1 MVRRFADVPGRAA
14 WLAIVDAVEVIDL
27 RPALARIAAP
37 TLVVCGRRDRHCVA
51 DARAAAAAIPG
62 GHLLLLSHV
71 GHAWPPYHAKLFASV
86 ATGFLSAPDRP
97 G

>member
-1 MVRRFADVPGRAA
+1 MAER
-14 WLAIVDAVEVIDL
+14 VDDL
-27 RPALARIAAP
+27 PVTIAPERVAKR
-37 TLVVCGRRDRHCVA
+37 LRHLRSGVQLRGRRDRHCMA
-51 DARAAAAAIPG
+51 DARAAAAAISG

-71 GHAWPPYHAKLFASV
+71 GHAWPPYHPKLFASV